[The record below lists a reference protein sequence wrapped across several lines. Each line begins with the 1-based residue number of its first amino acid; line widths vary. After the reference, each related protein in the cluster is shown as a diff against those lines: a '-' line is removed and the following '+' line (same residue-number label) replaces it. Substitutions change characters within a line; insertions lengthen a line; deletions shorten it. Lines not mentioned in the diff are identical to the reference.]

1 MGGFETHIFMH
12 SNAGKEAIEKD
23 DTRRSHLA
31 FSRPTLFFREA
42 MLNDGDEP
50 SPFAAAI
57 LSHVVGQTVTL
68 VVFLLAGLT
77 LHLFRDHLASI
88 LAAFLLSPILHTRAS
103 RASPPPR
110 RWRHARQRRPP
121 RRTRRRRGSARRARG
136 GDFAPM
142 QLTVFYGTYRY
153 GYSVC

>member
-1 MGGFETHIFMH
+1 
-12 SNAGKEAIEKD
+12 
-23 DTRRSHLA
+23 
-31 FSRPTLFFREA
+31 

-88 LAAFLLSPILHTRAS
+88 LAAFLLSQMLHLRLRLYAS
-103 RASPPPR
+103 
-110 RWRHARQRRPP
+110 
-121 RRTRRRRGSARRARG
+121 
-136 GDFAPM
+136 
-142 QLTVFYGTYRY
+142 
-153 GYSVC
+153 